1 MHTDK
6 EKTKNRT
13 YYYDAVKALSIYLV
27 CLYHYNNLNYNILES
42 QDIEV
47 YANYY
52 FYGIP
57 SMAVPLFFMVN
68 GALLLNKPYRL
79 ENHLRK
85 VVYLY
90 ILFLAWSAISLIVFI
105 PIEGNSYSLEEF
117 IRSWLSL
124 DQGISNH
131 LWFLQALIAIYLLFP
146 FIKVVYD
153 FPQRKL
159 LKLFCLIVFA
169 FSFGNL
175 FLNSLVNAGEFVFG
189 LNYVKGDS
197 FNLFFTMN
205 PFGIYCYAFFY
216 FTLGGIISDKVA
228 CKKISIST
236 KALPIIFSIALFILF
251 LYGTLMTKSDNAL
264 YDTVWNGYSSLMT
277 LAMSTSVFLFFSR
290 LNYNSEII
298 NRCLMLIGSNTLG
311 IYLVHRFVGAITIPY
326 FYNFISSRSLPLN
339 LLYGCLLI
347 LGSLLIVLPLKKIP
361 LIKKTVGF

>member
-1 MHTDK
+1 MYIDK
-6 EKTKNRT
+6 EKTKSRT

-90 ILFLAWSAISLIVFI
+90 VLFLAWSAISLIVFI
-105 PIEGNSYSLEEF
+105 PIEGNSYSLEGF
-117 IRSWLSL
+117 LRSWLSL

-146 FIKVVYD
+146 FLKVIYD
-153 FPQRKL
+153 LPQRKL
-159 LKLFCLIVFA
+159 LNLFCLIVFA

-175 FLNSLVNAGEFVFG
+175 FLNSLVNAVEFVLG
-189 LNYVKGDS
+189 LNYLKGDS
-197 FNLFFTMN
+197 FNLFSTMN
-205 PFGIYCYAFFY
+205 PFGSYCYAFFY
-216 FTLGGIISDKVA
+216 FTLGGIISNKIA
-228 CKKISIST
+228 CKKIRIST
-236 KALPIIFSIALFILF
+236 KALPVIFSIALLMLF
-251 LYGTLMTKSDNAL
+251 LYGTLMTKSDNAF

-277 LAMSTSVFLFFSR
+277 LAMSISAFLLFSR
-290 LNYNSEII
+290 LNYNNEIV
-298 NRCLMLIGSNTLG
+298 NRCLILIGSNTLG
-311 IYLVHRFVGAITIPY
+311 IYLVHRFVGAITIAY
-326 FYNFISSRSLPLN
+326 FNNLISLRSLPLN

-347 LGSLLIVLPLKKIP
+347 LGSLAIVLLLKKLP
-361 LIKKTVGF
+361 LVKKTLSF